1 MGFLHAS
8 RSCSLAG
15 RLLIGGS
22 HRCSCRYESV
32 DKHLL
37 LSLLTSRSLHL
48 LALRLAAFL
57 DLPSA
62 PVLEHWAKTLV
73 SSDTVGAGAGGEA
86 DAALVRRIRGKL
98 GKGKGGV
105 YESVAR
111 EAWKAGRRGLALN
124 VSGPRTHPA
133 DETHDTDITTPTLA
147 FCSCSSSRAEW
158 SRASSSC

>member
-1 MGFLHAS
+1 L
-8 RSCSLAG
+8 LAP
-15 RLLIGGS
+15 LTSYPSS
-22 HRCSCRYESV
+22 HRYESV

-73 SSDTVGAGAGGEA
+73 SSETTGGGSGEA
-86 DAALVRRIRGKL
+86 DASLVRRIKGKL

-124 VSGPRTHPA
+124 VGCT
-133 DETHDTDITTPTLA
+133 
-147 FCSCSSSRAEW
+147 FSRIDPPH
-158 SRASSSC
+158 RR